1 MKSALCA
8 GSDPEGRACSSHGKG
23 PSSSKEALGGSGL
36 SDAAL
41 AVLRVVLLEVTLR
54 WLRSTFDICLL
65 SPDQQALSDGLLT
78 ASVAQQTSHVTLGR
92 RSNTIYAS

>member
-8 GSDPEGRACSSHGKG
+8 GSDPEGRAWSSHGNG

-41 AVLRVVLLEVTLR
+41 ALLRVVLLEVTLR
-54 WLRSTFDICLL
+54 WLRSTFDIYLLCL
-65 SPDQQALSDGLLT
+65 SQQALSDEVLT
-78 ASVAQQTSHVTLGR
+78 ASVTQQTT
-92 RSNTIYAS
+92 